1 MPAIVVTSLLF
12 AGLHAPQWPA
22 PIGIFFLSMALGVVY
37 QRTGSLLTAMVMHGV
52 FNGCSTILF
61 LIGTLARSL
70 QEPELGPEVVPRL
83 EPAIR
88 AVVDLF
94 SRI

>member
-1 MPAIVVTSLLF
+1 M
-12 AGLHAPQWPA
+12 PQWPA

-61 LIGTLARSL
+61 LVGTLARSL
-70 QEPELGPEVVPRL
+70 QGPELGPEVAPRL

-88 AVVDLF
+88 AVVNLF
-94 SRI
+94 SRF